1 MFASR
6 FALKAARGL
15 ESSFR
20 QLNFR
25 ATMESKQTERSTS
38 NIMTA
43 REVAVRVLREVDFG
57 GAKSDA
63 AIATHFSS
71 SQLDAV
77 DKAFAMH
84 MVYGTLR
91 EKMKIDYII
100 QQFYKHDYN
109 KMDADIKNILR
120 IGVYQLFYL
129 SKVPKW
135 AAVNESVEL
144 AKRLKN
150 QFLANLVN
158 GVLRNIA
165 NNVESVSFKV
175 KGGTFADQ
183 VALQYSHPK
192 WLLDRWLQ
200 RFGFSEAQ
208 ELMTANNQIPRI
220 SFRINQL
227 KTSVAEF
234 RETLAQRRIAFQES
248 PVFGFVS
255 PDRFFDME
263 EFLKQGLVS
272 VQSESQGMA
281 CLLLAPR
288 SGERILDMC
297 AAPGGK
303 STFLAEL
310 MNNDG
315 QVTAI
320 DVSEPKLQQLRSQA
334 ETMGIGII
342 ETVKADARKFSPTEK
357 YDKVLLDAPC
367 SGTGVLARRAELRWR
382 LSPNDIVA
390 MQKLQRELL
399 ENAAKCV
406 KDDGVIV
413 YATCSLEPEE
423 NHQQIEAFLK
433 AHPEWRVQSASDILP
448 PTLHQYVRESGAVE
462 VLPHRHRLDGAFS
475 VRLTR
480 A

>member
-1 MFASR
+1 
-6 FALKAARGL
+6 
-15 ESSFR
+15 
-20 QLNFR
+20 
-25 ATMESKQTERSTS
+25 
-38 NIMTA
+38 MTA
-43 REVAVRVLREVDFG
+43 REVAVKVLREVDFG
-57 GAKSDA
+57 GVKSDT
-63 AIATHFSS
+63 AIATHFAA
-71 SQLDAV
+71 SQLDPV

-84 MVYGTLR
+84 MIYGTLR

-100 QQFYKHDYN
+100 QQFYRHDYN

-129 SKVPKW
+129 TKVPKW

-150 QFLANLVN
+150 QFLGNLVN

-165 NNVESVSFKV
+165 NNIDAVSFKV

-208 ELMTANNQIPRI
+208 ELMTANNQIPKV
-220 SFRINQL
+220 SFRINSL
-227 KTSVAEF
+227 KTTVSDF
-234 RETLAQRRIAFQES
+234 REKLAQRNIAFQES
-248 PVFGFVS
+248 AVFGFIS
-255 PDRFFDME
+255 PERFFDME
-263 EFLKQGLVS
+263 DFLKEGLVS
-272 VQSESQGMA
+272 VQSESQGLA

-288 SGERILDMC
+288 PGERVLDMC

-310 MNNDG
+310 MRNDG
-315 QVTAI
+315 HVTAV
-320 DVSEPKLQQLRSQA
+320 DLYDNKLQQIRAQA
-334 ETMGIGII
+334 ETLGATII
-342 ETVKADARKFSPTEK
+342 ETVKADARKFAPTEK

-382 LSPNDIVA
+382 LSPNDIVS

-399 ENAAKCV
+399 ENAVQCV

-423 NHQQIEAFLK
+423 NFQQIESFLK
-433 AHPEWRVQSASDILP
+433 AHPEWRVQSATEILP
-448 PTLHQYVRESGAVE
+448 PPLHQYVRESGAIE
-462 VLPHRHRLDGAFS
+462 VLPHRHHSDGAFS
-475 VRLTR
+475 IRLVRQ
-480 A
+480 